1 MMHADSWEVRQLKN
15 RVSNLETQ
23 LSDERQTYWYRMG
36 NLMREKELL
45 SSEKANLV
53 KQLNEKSRANQVL
66 SSKVSTLEY
75 KDQVLSSK
83 VSTLEYKVTKLSVE
97 KGKVEKQLE
106 DTRKTGVLF
115 MNVADEYQEVVEREI
130 KTLVQELKDTRTMGV
145 MFMNAADRYQDMVEK
160 EFTKKTAELDDT
172 RNASLLFMNVADEY
186 QEEVEKEFKV
196 KSKEL
201 NDTRMAGLLFMNAA
215 DDYQEGMEK
224 EYKSKMEEL
233 KGTRMAGW
241 LLMNA
246 ADEYQEVVE
255 KESKLKLKELEL
267 LWAQNME
274 IGMRVTSLESELKV
288 ATGKKEELEAD
299 VTVKKM
305 GCEVVKGES
314 GKLHLKVSDLEH
326 QLDVEVKKH
335 KMEVCPLEEENET
348 IVKAFNAEKVEKMRE
363 SEYIKR
369 IVEEIQADKECV
381 EGGENSYMIHRL
393 CGRND

>member
-1 MMHADSWEVRQLKN
+1 VRA
-15 RVSNLETQ
+15 NLE
-23 LSDERQTYWYRMG
+23 
-36 NLMREKELL
+36 
-45 SSEKANLV
+45 
-53 KQLNEKSRANQVL
+53 KQLEEKSRAN
-66 SSKVSTLEY
+66 
-75 KDQVLSSK
+75 QVLSSK

-97 KGKVEKQLE
+97 KCKVEKQLE
-106 DTRKTGVLF
+106 DTRKAGVLF
-115 MNVADEYQEVVEREI
+115 MNAADEYQEVVEREI

-172 RNASLLFMNVADEY
+172 RNDSLLFMNAADEY

-196 KSKEL
+196 ESKEL
-201 NDTRMAGLLFMNAA
+201 NDTRMTGLLFMNAA

-233 KGTRMAGW
+233 KGTRMTCL

-246 ADEYQEVVE
+246 GDEYQVVVE

-267 LWAQNME
+267 LWFQNME
-274 IGMRVTSLESELKV
+274 MGMRVTSLESELKISI
-288 ATGKKEELEAD
+288 GKKEELEAD

-305 GCEVVKGES
+305 ECEVVKGES
-314 GKLHLKVSDLEH
+314 GKLHLKVSNLEH

-335 KMEVCPLEEENET
+335 KMEVCPLQEECLLEEENET
-348 IVKAFNAEKVEKMRE
+348 IVEAFNVEKAEKMKE

-369 IVEEIQADKECV
+369 MVEEIQADKECV
-381 EGGENSYMIHRL
+381 EDGENSYLIHML
-393 CGRND
+393 CGQNN